1 MFALVRFLDSDH
13 AHDTRIYVVRVEDIH
28 DFHPK
33 HETDFDGKA
42 VYVVHWEDEAN
53 GDDTGEYKAQILRL
67 GATEKEARES
77 PKRIP
82 IPKIAVEEGSDV
94 EGAVTKKATAARM
107 KKTAVNRTA
116 AKKDRYEQILK
127 KQMSHALRQNSEQT
141 RKTRLSSSSSSDDS
155 LVSSSE
161 VTEEKKKTKFWKKRC
176 KELRQDNI
184 FLQEQV
190 SSQQVLLNSKFL
202 RFEDLQHSK
211 EADVE
216 SCTVQAR
223 KETAKATSNLDAGSL
238 HSRSAIDGKALGLFL
253 LYCLRVII
261 TMQNIYADFIEEPP
275 TSMTAC
281 AAKESD
287 DLPSPRKCFSY
298 LEDGSF
304 HLQKGIC
311 LTPIQAKRILSHKKA
326 RLVVKETAQAIWS
339 QKGLA
344 SRSVKGGVAPGRRNL
359 GEVAKPALTPE
370 KVAVLEETLNHW
382 SHVTG
387 ADSSIAARNLTSIL
401 TEKIQDCI
409 KAERRKPPQ

>member
-13 AHDTRIYVVRVEDIH
+13 AHDTRRYVVRVEDIH

-42 VYVVHWEDEAN
+42 VYFDLAPQR
-53 GDDTGEYKAQILRL
+53 KKL
-67 GATEKEARES
+67 GNRQ
-77 PKRIP
+77 KRIP

-107 KKTAVNRTA
+107 KKTA
-116 AKKDRYEQILK
+116 
-127 KQMSHALRQNSEQT
+127 NSEQT

-161 VTEEKKKTKFWKKRC
+161 
-176 KELRQDNI
+176 
-184 FLQEQV
+184 
-190 SSQQVLLNSKFL
+190 QVLLNSKFL

>member
-1 MFALVRFLDSDH
+1 
-13 AHDTRIYVVRVEDIH
+13 
-28 DFHPK
+28 
-33 HETDFDGKA
+33 
-42 VYVVHWEDEAN
+42 
-53 GDDTGEYKAQILRL
+53 
-67 GATEKEARES
+67 
-77 PKRIP
+77 
-82 IPKIAVEEGSDV
+82 
-94 EGAVTKKATAARM
+94 
-107 KKTAVNRTA
+107 
-116 AKKDRYEQILK
+116 
-127 KQMSHALRQNSEQT
+127 MSHALRQNSEQT

-161 VTEEKKKTKFWKKRC
+161 
-176 KELRQDNI
+176 
-184 FLQEQV
+184 
-190 SSQQVLLNSKFL
+190 QVLLNSKFL

-238 HSRSAIDGKALGLFL
+238 HSRSAID
-253 LYCLRVII
+253 
-261 TMQNIYADFIEEPP
+261 DFIEEPP

>member
-223 KETAKATSNLDAGSL
+223 KETAKATSNLVKSIQETVPGSPNAGSL
-238 HSRSAIDGKALGLFL
+238 HSRSAID
-253 LYCLRVII
+253 
-261 TMQNIYADFIEEPP
+261 DFIEEPP

-298 LEDGSF
+298 LEDGS
-304 HLQKGIC
+304 I
-311 LTPIQAKRILSHKKA
+311 PSH
-326 RLVVKETAQAIWS
+326 
-339 QKGLA
+339 
-344 SRSVKGGVAPGRRNL
+344 
-359 GEVAKPALTPE
+359 
-370 KVAVLEETLNHW
+370 
-382 SHVTG
+382 
-387 ADSSIAARNLTSIL
+387 
-401 TEKIQDCI
+401 
-409 KAERRKPPQ
+409 

>member
-13 AHDTRIYVVRVEDIH
+13 AHDTRRYVVRVEDIH

-67 GATEKEARES
+67 GGCKNE
-77 PKRIP
+77 
-82 IPKIAVEEGSDV
+82 
-94 EGAVTKKATAARM
+94 
-107 KKTAVNRTA
+107 KTAVNRTA

-141 RKTRLSSSSSSDDS
+141 
-155 LVSSSE
+155 
-161 VTEEKKKTKFWKKRC
+161 
-176 KELRQDNI
+176 
-184 FLQEQV
+184 
-190 SSQQVLLNSKFL
+190 
-202 RFEDLQHSK
+202 
-211 EADVE
+211 
-216 SCTVQAR
+216 
-223 KETAKATSNLDAGSL
+223 
-238 HSRSAIDGKALGLFL
+238 
-253 LYCLRVII
+253 
-261 TMQNIYADFIEEPP
+261 
-275 TSMTAC
+275 
-281 AAKESD
+281 
-287 DLPSPRKCFSY
+287 
-298 LEDGSF
+298 
-304 HLQKGIC
+304 
-311 LTPIQAKRILSHKKA
+311 AKRILSHKKA

-409 KAERRKPPQ
+409 KAERRNLHSKCTAKCIQSIDNPTKTKD

>member
-13 AHDTRIYVVRVEDIH
+13 AHDTRRYVVRVEDIH

-223 KETAKATSNLDAGSL
+223 KETAKATSNLVKSIQETVPGSPNAGSL
-238 HSRSAIDGKALGLFL
+238 HSRSAID
-253 LYCLRVII
+253 
-261 TMQNIYADFIEEPP
+261 DFIEEPP

>member
-223 KETAKATSNLDAGSL
+223 KETAKATSNLVKSIQETVPGSPNAGSL
-238 HSRSAIDGKALGLFL
+238 HSRSAID
-253 LYCLRVII
+253 
-261 TMQNIYADFIEEPP
+261 DFIEEPP
-275 TSMTAC
+275 TSMTG
-281 AAKESD
+281 
-287 DLPSPRKCFSY
+287 KCFSY

>member
-1 MFALVRFLDSDH
+1 MCQARVTHVRAEPVDCHIWFDIMFALVRFLDSDH
-13 AHDTRIYVVRVEDIH
+13 AHDTRRYVVRVEDIH

-238 HSRSAIDGKALGLFL
+238 HSRSAID
-253 LYCLRVII
+253 
-261 TMQNIYADFIEEPP
+261 DFIEEPP

-287 DLPSPRKCFSY
+287 DLPSPSRLFY
-298 LEDGSF
+298 L
-304 HLQKGIC
+304 C
-311 LTPIQAKRILSHKKA
+311 
-326 RLVVKETAQAIWS
+326 
-339 QKGLA
+339 A
-344 SRSVKGGVAPGRRNL
+344 SIVGNY
-359 GEVAKPALTPE
+359 
-370 KVAVLEETLNHW
+370 
-382 SHVTG
+382 
-387 ADSSIAARNLTSIL
+387 
-401 TEKIQDCI
+401 
-409 KAERRKPPQ
+409 

>member
-1 MFALVRFLDSDH
+1 MF
-13 AHDTRIYVVRVEDIH
+13 T
-28 DFHPK
+28 
-33 HETDFDGKA
+33 
-42 VYVVHWEDEAN
+42 
-53 GDDTGEYKAQILRL
+53 Q
-67 GATEKEARES
+67 
-77 PKRIP
+77 
-82 IPKIAVEEGSDV
+82 
-94 EGAVTKKATAARM
+94 
-107 KKTAVNRTA
+107 
-116 AKKDRYEQILK
+116 Q
-127 KQMSHALRQNSEQT
+127 
-141 RKTRLSSSSSSDDS
+141 KTRLSSSSSSDDS

>member
-13 AHDTRIYVVRVEDIH
+13 AHDTRRYVVRVEDIH

-238 HSRSAIDGKALGLFL
+238 HSRSAID
-253 LYCLRVII
+253 
-261 TMQNIYADFIEEPP
+261 DFIEEPP
-275 TSMTAC
+275 TSMTG
-281 AAKESD
+281 
-287 DLPSPRKCFSY
+287 KCFSY

>member
-94 EGAVTKKATAARM
+94 EGAVTKKAT
-107 KKTAVNRTA
+107 
-116 AKKDRYEQILK
+116 
-127 KQMSHALRQNSEQT
+127 
-141 RKTRLSSSSSSDDS
+141 
-155 LVSSSE
+155 
-161 VTEEKKKTKFWKKRC
+161 
-176 KELRQDNI
+176 
-184 FLQEQV
+184 
-190 SSQQVLLNSKFL
+190 
-202 RFEDLQHSK
+202 
-211 EADVE
+211 
-216 SCTVQAR
+216 
-223 KETAKATSNLDAGSL
+223 
-238 HSRSAIDGKALGLFL
+238 
-253 LYCLRVII
+253 
-261 TMQNIYADFIEEPP
+261 
-275 TSMTAC
+275 
-281 AAKESD
+281 
-287 DLPSPRKCFSY
+287 
-298 LEDGSF
+298 F

>member
-13 AHDTRIYVVRVEDIH
+13 AHDTRRYVVRVEDIH

-223 KETAKATSNLDAGSL
+223 KETAKATSNLVKSIQETVPGSPNAGSL
-238 HSRSAIDGKALGLFL
+238 HSRSAID
-253 LYCLRVII
+253 
-261 TMQNIYADFIEEPP
+261 DFIEEPP
-275 TSMTAC
+275 TSMTG
-281 AAKESD
+281 
-287 DLPSPRKCFSY
+287 KCFSY

>member
-13 AHDTRIYVVRVEDIH
+13 AHDTRRYVVRVEDIH

-67 GATEKEARES
+67 G
-77 PKRIP
+77 
-82 IPKIAVEEGSDV
+82 VEEGSDV

-141 RKTRLSSSSSSDDS
+141 
-155 LVSSSE
+155 
-161 VTEEKKKTKFWKKRC
+161 
-176 KELRQDNI
+176 
-184 FLQEQV
+184 
-190 SSQQVLLNSKFL
+190 
-202 RFEDLQHSK
+202 
-211 EADVE
+211 
-216 SCTVQAR
+216 
-223 KETAKATSNLDAGSL
+223 
-238 HSRSAIDGKALGLFL
+238 
-253 LYCLRVII
+253 
-261 TMQNIYADFIEEPP
+261 
-275 TSMTAC
+275 
-281 AAKESD
+281 
-287 DLPSPRKCFSY
+287 
-298 LEDGSF
+298 
-304 HLQKGIC
+304 
-311 LTPIQAKRILSHKKA
+311 AKRILSHKKA

>member
-1 MFALVRFLDSDH
+1 MF
-13 AHDTRIYVVRVEDIH
+13 T
-28 DFHPK
+28 
-33 HETDFDGKA
+33 
-42 VYVVHWEDEAN
+42 
-53 GDDTGEYKAQILRL
+53 Q
-67 GATEKEARES
+67 
-77 PKRIP
+77 
-82 IPKIAVEEGSDV
+82 
-94 EGAVTKKATAARM
+94 
-107 KKTAVNRTA
+107 
-116 AKKDRYEQILK
+116 Q
-127 KQMSHALRQNSEQT
+127 
-141 RKTRLSSSSSSDDS
+141 KTRLSSSSSSDDS

-223 KETAKATSNLDAGSL
+223 KETAKATSNLVKSIQETVPGSPNAGSL

-275 TSMTAC
+275 TSMTG
-281 AAKESD
+281 
-287 DLPSPRKCFSY
+287 KCFSY

>member
-1 MFALVRFLDSDH
+1 MF
-13 AHDTRIYVVRVEDIH
+13 T
-28 DFHPK
+28 
-33 HETDFDGKA
+33 
-42 VYVVHWEDEAN
+42 
-53 GDDTGEYKAQILRL
+53 Q
-67 GATEKEARES
+67 
-77 PKRIP
+77 
-82 IPKIAVEEGSDV
+82 
-94 EGAVTKKATAARM
+94 
-107 KKTAVNRTA
+107 
-116 AKKDRYEQILK
+116 Q
-127 KQMSHALRQNSEQT
+127 
-141 RKTRLSSSSSSDDS
+141 KTRLSSSSSSDDS

-223 KETAKATSNLDAGSL
+223 KETAKATSNLVKSIQETVPGSPNAGSL
-238 HSRSAIDGKALGLFL
+238 HSRSAID
-253 LYCLRVII
+253 
-261 TMQNIYADFIEEPP
+261 DFIEEPP

>member
-13 AHDTRIYVVRVEDIH
+13 AHDTRRYVVRVEDIH

-176 KELRQDNI
+176 KELRQDI

-223 KETAKATSNLDAGSL
+223 KETAKATSNLVKSIQETVPGSPNAGSL
-238 HSRSAIDGKALGLFL
+238 HSRSAID
-253 LYCLRVII
+253 
-261 TMQNIYADFIEEPP
+261 DFIEEPP

-298 LEDGSF
+298 LEDGS
-304 HLQKGIC
+304 I
-311 LTPIQAKRILSHKKA
+311 PSH
-326 RLVVKETAQAIWS
+326 
-339 QKGLA
+339 
-344 SRSVKGGVAPGRRNL
+344 
-359 GEVAKPALTPE
+359 
-370 KVAVLEETLNHW
+370 
-382 SHVTG
+382 
-387 ADSSIAARNLTSIL
+387 
-401 TEKIQDCI
+401 
-409 KAERRKPPQ
+409 

>member
-1 MFALVRFLDSDH
+1 MF
-13 AHDTRIYVVRVEDIH
+13 T
-28 DFHPK
+28 
-33 HETDFDGKA
+33 
-42 VYVVHWEDEAN
+42 
-53 GDDTGEYKAQILRL
+53 Q
-67 GATEKEARES
+67 
-77 PKRIP
+77 
-82 IPKIAVEEGSDV
+82 
-94 EGAVTKKATAARM
+94 
-107 KKTAVNRTA
+107 
-116 AKKDRYEQILK
+116 Q
-127 KQMSHALRQNSEQT
+127 
-141 RKTRLSSSSSSDDS
+141 KTRLSSSSSSDDS

-223 KETAKATSNLDAGSL
+223 KETAKATSNLVKSIQETVPGSPNAGSL
-238 HSRSAIDGKALGLFL
+238 HSRSAID
-253 LYCLRVII
+253 
-261 TMQNIYADFIEEPP
+261 DFIEEPP
-275 TSMTAC
+275 TSMTG
-281 AAKESD
+281 
-287 DLPSPRKCFSY
+287 KCFSY

>member
-13 AHDTRIYVVRVEDIH
+13 AHDTRRYVVRVEDIH

-53 GDDTGEYKAQILRL
+53 GDDT
-67 GATEKEARES
+67 ATEKEARES

-141 RKTRLSSSSSSDDS
+141 
-155 LVSSSE
+155 
-161 VTEEKKKTKFWKKRC
+161 
-176 KELRQDNI
+176 
-184 FLQEQV
+184 
-190 SSQQVLLNSKFL
+190 
-202 RFEDLQHSK
+202 
-211 EADVE
+211 
-216 SCTVQAR
+216 
-223 KETAKATSNLDAGSL
+223 
-238 HSRSAIDGKALGLFL
+238 
-253 LYCLRVII
+253 
-261 TMQNIYADFIEEPP
+261 
-275 TSMTAC
+275 
-281 AAKESD
+281 
-287 DLPSPRKCFSY
+287 
-298 LEDGSF
+298 
-304 HLQKGIC
+304 
-311 LTPIQAKRILSHKKA
+311 AKRILSHKKA